1 MIKIKCK
8 CSVCRDE
15 IEEDNENVMMLNLA
29 KYVLCEKCY
38 NRVCWLF
45 DNWLDSGKTF
55 LKGE

>member
-29 KYVLCEKCY
+29 RYTLCKKCY
-38 NRVCWLF
+38 ES
-45 DNWLDSGKTF
+45 NWVYGNLEASG
-55 LKGE
+55 